1 MFLPKSPLPKLSLSR
16 KSLIGRLM
24 LAFGLLALLL
34 LLLVSLGSVSL
45 RWVQEADKY
54 LYNSA
59 LPASEAASQL
69 ALSSNA
75 LAENA
80 GQLGQTQ
87 GEAQRQ
93 FVGRKLSIESASM
106 LSAIKV
112 LKALEVNF
120 DLSLEQ
126 SASDIIADISELGKL
141 VGQRIQVA
149 NSLQKQGKDLV
160 DAASIST
167 ELLLAELAIVD
178 SGILSKLSLA
188 YPDVVGAEKTSELLD
203 TLIEQDLDTQERLNR
218 ALKIVHNIALM
229 GQMFQSPELESGI
242 YPLVG
247 DIGSRIAPAVG
258 LIEASSVAVPRL
270 QAELGQ
276 AHRESLEI
284 SHLDKSISDSQG
296 RYLSNLTSLTHIIR
310 DPERANTLAR
320 QFAVL
325 QTLPSSL
332 SLQKEYT
339 KYHQAQE
346 LQLQTITDKL
356 DVLNEVVANAMQLQ
370 RIKADNA
377 RSDYLK
383 QLTWSKFGLWM
394 TGLLMFLVIFVV
406 VYKVIYKGIALKLDA
421 ATKALAQLS
430 LGNTAVTIDTQGD
443 DELAAMASAIKA
455 FKQKTDH
462 NQKLQAELRET
473 AAELYEHKQ
482 ALEAKVEA
490 RTLELAEAN
499 IQLDKEAKGHVI
511 ARDMAE
517 QANQAKSLFLAT
529 MSHEI
534 RTPLNGLLGTLT
546 LLGHSNLPPAQQQM
560 LALSQ
565 YSGTLLQTVLN
576 DILDFSRLEQRKLA
590 NEPRAVDIN
599 ELLDQVVA
607 IMLAGAGLAGLTLR
621 SNHVDLPKW
630 IYIDGPKLRQVL
642 LNLLGNAI
650 KFTPQ
655 GEVELVVE
663 VKQGLLQ
670 FKVQDTGVGIDPEA
684 MKKLFK
690 AYSNEPSKGRDRGTG
705 LGLAISKQLV
715 ELMNSGTQ
723 TEHNG
728 VWVTSEVGK
737 GSCFGFSLP
746 LVVCDRPDYEL
757 QQQVIH
763 TQAKNLLVIEDNKIN
778 AMVAQGFL
786 AHLGHSSVLA
796 KSCEAARKAYTVQT
810 AKQFDAIML
819 DIQLGDGSGIE
830 LLAELQEVNRQ
841 AGHQIEIAAFT
852 AQLQADDM
860 ENYQEKGF
868 NLVLMKPLD
877 MQALSSWLGNA
888 EPLQDFDNEVETAL
902 GAELDLSVKT
912 TSPVKD
918 SDSLVNVRADT
929 ALLDEVQLTQDLTYL
944 GLETVNELAR
954 IYQQTSEVHFEGLL
968 KVDADIGHI
977 LHALKG
983 SSANMGLA
991 SLSERCKLLEK
1002 SAMSPS
1008 QYQQTE
1014 HDSLKEL
1021 WQASQAALQAWIAEQ
1036 PKT

>member
-1 MFLPKSPLPKLSLSR
+1 MPKPPSPKLSLSR

-45 RWVQEADKY
+45 RWVQQADKY

-69 ALSSNA
+69 ALSSSA

-87 GEAQRQ
+87 DEAQRQ
-93 FVGRKLSIESASM
+93 FVGRKLSIESATM

-126 SASDIIADISELGKL
+126 SASEIIGDTSELGEL

-149 NSLQKQGKDLV
+149 YSLKKQGLELV
-160 DAASIST
+160 NAANKST

-188 YPDVVGAEKTSELLD
+188 YPDAVGAEKTSQLLD

-229 GQMFQSPELESGI
+229 GQMFQSPELEPGG
-242 YPLVG
+242 YPLLG
-247 DIGSRIAPAVG
+247 DIGSQVTQVGAPTIAARPK
-258 LIEASSVAVPRL
+258 LES
-270 QAELGQ
+270 AEV
-276 AHRESLEI
+276 ESGI
-284 SHLDKSISDSQG
+284 THLDKSIGHSQT
-296 RYLSNLTSLTHIIR
+296 RYLASLTSLTHIIR
-310 DPERANTLAR
+310 DPDRANTLAK
-320 QFAVL
+320 QFAIL

-332 SLQKEYT
+332 TLQKEYAQ
-339 KYHQAQE
+339 YHRAQE

-356 DVLNEVVANAMQLQ
+356 DVLNKVVANAMQLQ
-370 RIKADNA
+370 RIEADNA
-377 RSDYLK
+377 RKNYLK
-383 QLTWSKFGLWM
+383 QLSWAKVGLWT
-394 TGLLMFLVIFVV
+394 TGLLMFLLIFIV
-406 VYKVIYKGIALKLDA
+406 VYKVIYRGIALKLDA

-455 FKQKTDH
+455 FRQKTDH

-473 AAELYEHKQ
+473 AAELFEHKQ
-482 ALEAKVEA
+482 ALEAKVEE

-499 IQLDKEAKGHVI
+499 IQLDREAKGHAL

-546 LLGHSNLPPAQQQM
+546 LLGHAKLPPAQQQL

-590 NEPRAVDIN
+590 NEPRAIDIN
-599 ELLDQVVA
+599 ELLEQVVA

-621 SNHVDLPKW
+621 AHHSDLPKW

-655 GEVELVVE
+655 GRVDLIAEVED
-663 VKQGLLQ
+663 GLLQ
-670 FKVQDTGVGIDPEA
+670 FKVRDTGVGIDSKA

-690 AYSNEPSKGRDRGTG
+690 AYGNDPSKGRDRGTG

-715 ELMNSGTQ
+715 QLMNSGSDID
-723 TEHNG
+723 NPG

-746 LVVCDRPDYEL
+746 LVVCDRPDFEL
-757 QQQVIH
+757 QQQVVH
-763 TQAKNLLVIEDNKIN
+763 TQSKNLLVIEDNKIN

-786 AHLGHSSVLA
+786 AHLGHTSMLA
-796 KSCEAARKAYTVQT
+796 KSCEAARKAYTVQS
-810 AKQFDAIML
+810 AKGFDAIML

-841 AGHQIEIAAFT
+841 AEHQIEIAAFT

-860 ENYQEKGF
+860 ENYQAKGF
-868 NLVLMKPLD
+868 DLILMKPLD
-877 MQALSSWLGNA
+877 MQALSSWLGSA
-888 EPLQDFDNEVETAL
+888 APLSGNDTHAETAL
-902 GAELDLSVKT
+902 SDKLTLSEET
-912 TSPVKD
+912 VKD
-918 SDSLVNVRADT
+918 EVLKEKSDTLTSNDADT
-929 ALLDEVQLTQDLTYL
+929 DLLDEAQLTQDLTYL
-944 GLETVNELAR
+944 GLDTVIELAT
-954 IYQQTSEVHFEGLL
+954 IYQQTSQVHFEGLL
-968 KVDADIGHI
+968 KPDADVKHI

-983 SSANMGLA
+983 SSANMGLG
-991 SLSERCKLLEK
+991 SLSTRCKELEK
-1002 SAMSPS
+1002 SGLS
-1008 QYQQTE
+1008 QSEYQASE
-1014 HDSLKEL
+1014 HESLEAL
-1021 WQASQAALQAWIAEQ
+1021 WQRSLVALQSWIAQ
-1036 PKT
+1036 QQA

>member
-1 MFLPKSPLPKLSLSR
+1 
-16 KSLIGRLM
+16 M

-34 LLLVSLGSVSL
+34 LLLVSLGSISL

-54 LYNSA
+54 LYNRA

-69 ALSSNA
+69 AISSNA

-80 GQLGQTQ
+80 KQLGQTQ
-87 GEAQRQ
+87 DESQRQ
-93 FVGRKLSIESASM
+93 FVGRKLSIESATM
-106 LSAIKV
+106 VGAITI

-126 SASDIIADISELGKL
+126 SASEIIVDISKLGEQ
-141 VGQRIQVA
+141 VGLRIQVGH
-149 NSLQKQGKDLV
+149 SLRVQGKDLV
-160 DAASIST
+160 KAANKST

-188 YPDVVGAEKTSELLD
+188 YPDAVGADKTAQLLD

-218 ALKIVHNIALM
+218 ALKIVNNIALM

-242 YPLVG
+242 YSLLGNISRRAAPVVRDLSFQNRIPQQLPAKPRNNEQHRLDKAVG
-247 DIGSRIAPAVG
+247 DI
-258 LIEASSVAVPRL
+258 
-270 QAELGQ
+270 
-276 AHRESLEI
+276 EI
-284 SHLDKSISDSQG
+284 
-296 RYLSNLTSLTHIIR
+296 RYLASLTSLTKIIR
-310 DPERANTLAR
+310 DPNRAETLAK
-320 QFAVL
+320 QFVIL
-325 QTLPSSL
+325 QKLPLSL
-332 SLQKEYT
+332 GLQKEY
-339 KYHQAQE
+339 AQYNRTEE
-346 LQLQTITDKL
+346 LQLQSITDKL
-356 DVLNEVVANAMQLQ
+356 DILNEVVANAMQLQ
-370 RIKADNA
+370 RLEADNA
-377 RSDYLK
+377 RREYLK
-383 QLTWSKFGLWM
+383 QLTWSKIGLWV

-462 NQKLQAELRET
+462 NQKLQAELRDT
-473 AAELYEHKQ
+473 AAELFEHKQ

-499 IQLDKEAKGHVI
+499 IQLDKESKGHVL

-546 LLGHSNLPPAQQQM
+546 LLGHSHLPPVQQQM

-607 IMLAGAGLAGLTLR
+607 IMLAGAGLAGLTLS
-621 SNHVDLPKW
+621 SNHANLPQW
-630 IYIDGPKLRQVL
+630 VYIDGPKLRQVL

-655 GEVELVVE
+655 GMIELTVE
-663 VKQGLLQ
+663 VKGRQLL
-670 FKVQDTGVGIDPEA
+670 FKVQDTGVGIDPKA

-690 AYSNEPSKGRDRGTG
+690 AYSNEPGKGRDRGTG

-715 ELMNSGTQ
+715 ELMNSHADA
-723 TEHNG
+723 EAAPSG
-728 VWVTSEVGK
+728 VWVTSEPGK

-746 LVVCDRPDYEL
+746 LIVCECPSVKL
-757 QQQVIH
+757 TQQVSRSAPKH
-763 TQAKNLLVIEDNKIN
+763 VLVIEDNKIN

-786 AHLGHSSVLA
+786 AHLGHTSELA
-796 KSCEAARKAYTVQT
+796 NSCEAAKMRYNIDT
-810 AKQFDAIML
+810 ALEFDAIML
-819 DIQLGDGSGIE
+819 DIQLGDGSGVE
-830 LLAELQEVNRQ
+830 LLAQLQQVNQQ
-841 AGHQIEIAAFT
+841 AGHTLDIAAFT
-852 AQLQADDM
+852 AQVQADDM
-860 ENYQEKGF
+860 ENYQAKGF
-868 NLVLMKPLD
+868 NIVLMKPLD
-877 MQALSSWLGNA
+877 MQALSSWLGDA
-888 EPLQDFDNEVETAL
+888 EPSAAL
-902 GAELDLSVKT
+902 NLAPSSSLNLAPSFKLDAESISEPEKNSLAGKKASVLGREQESNPSMAAESIGK
-912 TSPVKD
+912 P
-918 SDSLVNVRADT
+918 NV
-929 ALLDEVQLTQDLTYL
+929 ALLDESQLSQDLTYL
-944 GLETVNELAR
+944 GLDTVVELAQ
-954 IYQQTSEVHFEGLL
+954 IYQQTSLVHFESLL
-968 KVDADIGHI
+968 KADADIGHI

-983 SSANMGLA
+983 SSANMGLGA
-991 SLSERCKLLEK
+991 LSAQCKALEK
-1002 SAMSPS
+1002 LGLNQT
-1008 QYQQTE
+1008 QYQAAEQHTLHALWLE
-1014 HDSLKEL
+1014 SL
-1021 WQASQAALQAWIAEQ
+1021 AALDAWIAQKSTE
-1036 PKT
+1036 